1 MVQRGER
8 IMAHRTFRNKHNG
21 QTQLI
26 NTGFNF
32 WAFFFGK
39 FYLLYKGMTA
49 PFFRWCLINFFAT
62 PLTLFLWLL
71 IGPIVIG
78 FRYEKIAVEYWTE
91 KGFTEVIEND

>member
-1 MVQRGER
+1 
-8 IMAHRTFRNKHNG
+8 MAHRTFRNKHNG

-49 PFFRWCLINFFAT
+49 PFFRWFVIDFFAT

-71 IGPIVIG
+71 IAPFVLG

-91 KGFTEVIEND
+91 KGFTEVIGNEIG